1 MEAIMEITT
10 RKQDNAVVVTVKG
23 KLDAISSPEFE
34 KGLAELIAEGEKV
47 FIIDFGEL
55 DYISSAGLR
64 SILATAKKLKA
75 KEGQLML
82 STLKDVVKKVFEVSG
97 FSSIIP
103 IHESVESALAQI

>member
-1 MEAIMEITT
+1 MEITT
-10 RKQDNAVVVTVKG
+10 RKQDNAMVITAKG
-23 KLDAISSPEFE
+23 RLDAVSSPEFE

-47 FIIDFGEL
+47 LIIDFGEL

-75 KEGQLML
+75 KDGQLLL
-82 STLKDVVKKVFEVSG
+82 SALKDTVKKVFEVSG